1 VQDVA
6 GVSLHKLAD
15 PRSADWIDKG
25 TLVAGHIEPRR
36 RDAHKKHH
44 TATHIVVC
52 AARRIL
58 GDHIW
63 QAGAQKGEKR
73 ARIDITHY
81 RRISDAERREIE
93 LLANKIVMAD
103 LEITTGFMDRN
114 EAEQRYGSRIY
125 QGGVPIGEKI
135 RIVRIG
141 EDEDVQACAGTH
153 LAKTG
158 EVGPIKLLRIERI
171 QDGIERL
178 EYAAGEAAIEAIQAQ
193 EELLR
198 QAAAS
203 LKVPPEKLPGVV
215 DRFFEE
221 WKQLRKENDQL
232 RSAIADLELARL
244 RREAHEIAGVK
255 VIAAVLSAAAIKE
268 LLKTA
273 SQLAAE
279 GFVVILI
286 GKDEARASAVAAV
299 PTPLQDLLRADE
311 LVKRVC
317 EELGGSGSG
326 KAAIAQGGGVRVE
339 QVDAALTKGVRL
351 IDAVVR
357 KKKMIS

>member
-1 VQDVA
+1 ME
-6 GVSLHKLAD
+6 
-15 PRSADWIDKG
+15 WIRKG
-25 TLVAGHIEPRR
+25 TRIAGHVEPRR

-52 AARRIL
+52 AARKIL
-58 GDHIW
+58 GEHVW

-73 ARIDITHY
+73 ARIDITHFK
-81 RRISDAERREIE
+81 RISDDERREIE
-93 LLANKIVMAD
+93 LLANQLVMAD

-141 EDEDVQACAGTH
+141 ADVDVQACAGTH
-153 LAKTG
+153 LGKTG

-198 QAAAS
+198 EAAAV
-203 LKVPPEKLPGVV
+203 LKVPPEKLPAVAE
-215 DRFFEE
+215 RFFEE
-221 WKQLRKENDQL
+221 WKQLRKENEHL
-232 RSAIADLELARL
+232 RSEIADLELARVK
-244 RREAHEIAGVK
+244 RGAQEINGVK
-255 VIAAVLSAAAIKE
+255 IIAAALSAADSKE
-268 LLKTA
+268 LLKLA

-286 GKDEARASAVAAV
+286 GRGEARASAVTAV
-299 PTPLQDLLRADE
+299 PAPLQDTIRADE

-317 EELGGSGSG
+317 AELGGSGSG
-326 KAAIAQGGGVRVE
+326 KAAIAQGGGVRLE
-339 QVDAALTKGVRL
+339 QVDAALAAGVRL
-351 IDAVVR
+351 VDTVLR
-357 KKKMIS
+357 THK